1 MDCKKVGQLI
11 LKLRNEKGLTQ
22 KQVADSLNISNKT
35 VSKWE
40 CGMGCPD
47 VTLWTELSE
56 VLGADVLK
64 LLEGELKPNKPDIG
78 KIEKVKFYVC
88 PSCSNILISTGEA
101 TISCCGRKLAMLKPA
116 PKHDEHEVTIQE
128 IDMQHFIS
136 INHPMTKEHYI
147 LFIAYVQNERVLL
160 HRLYPEQN
168 AEINLPMMRSRGN
181 LYIYCTEHGLMKYPF
196 KAKR

>member
-1 MDCKKVGQLI
+1 
-11 LKLRNEKGLTQ
+11 
-22 KQVADSLNISNKT
+22 
-35 VSKWE
+35 
-40 CGMGCPD
+40 MGCPD

-88 PSCSNILISTGEA
+88 PSCNNILISTGEA

-116 PKHDEHEVTIQE
+116 SKHDEHEVTIQE

-136 INHPMTKEHYI
+136 IDHPMTKEHYI

>member
-1 MDCKKVGQLI
+1 
-11 LKLRNEKGLTQ
+11 
-22 KQVADSLNISNKT
+22 
-35 VSKWE
+35 
-40 CGMGCPD
+40 
-47 VTLWTELSE
+47 
-56 VLGADVLK
+56 
-64 LLEGELKPNKPDIG
+64 
-78 KIEKVKFYVC
+78 
-88 PSCSNILISTGEA
+88 
-101 TISCCGRKLAMLKPA
+101 MLKPV
-116 PKHDEHEVTIQE
+116 PQQEEHEVTIQE

-136 INHPMTKEHYI
+136 IDHPMTKEHYI

>member
-11 LKLRNEKGLTQ
+11 LKLRDEKGLTQ

-56 VLGADVLK
+56 VLGADILK

-88 PSCSNILISTGEA
+88 PSCII
-101 TISCCGRKLAMLKPA
+101 
-116 PKHDEHEVTIQE
+116 
-128 IDMQHFIS
+128 F
-136 INHPMTKEHYI
+136 
-147 LFIAYVQNERVLL
+147 
-160 HRLYPEQN
+160 
-168 AEINLPMMRSRGN
+168 
-181 LYIYCTEHGLMKYPF
+181 
-196 KAKR
+196 

>member
-47 VTLWTELSE
+47 VTLWTVLSE
-56 VLGADVLK
+56 VLGADILK

-88 PSCSNILISTGEA
+88 PSCNNILISTGEA
-101 TISCCGRKLAMLKPA
+101 TISCCGRKLAMLKPV
-116 PKHDEHEVTIQE
+116 PQHDEHEVTIQE
-128 IDMQHFIS
+128 IDMQHYSISFKDGSILVFITNEAS
-136 INHPMTKEHYI
+136 KYGFETKI
-147 LFIAYVQNERVLL
+147 VLL
-160 HRLYPEQN
+160 QKTLIIETEVTKMRDKPRTFSAGKDSAGRL
-168 AEINLPMMRSRGN
+168 
-181 LYIYCTEHGLMKYPF
+181 
-196 KAKR
+196 